1 MRYTLDDLLAFMCGA
16 GVVYTFWL
24 ILDLISGSGF
34 RTWFFFLYWNCMF
47 LFILFLRWLKQFKI
61 SQVNSTNSKIKH
73 NKTTK
78 HKPQHFKA
86 KQVISKQ
93 NMKGGKK

>member
-1 MRYTLDDLLAFMCGA
+1 MRYTWDDFWAFMCGA
-16 GVVYTFWL
+16 GVVYLFFAM
-24 ILDLISGSGF
+24 LDLISGDGF

-86 KQVISKQ
+86 KQIKL
-93 NMKGGKK
+93 KGGKK